1 MKVVF
6 SALHF
11 ASFRNF
17 ESVVHAL
24 AERGHQVH
32 LMADET
38 ERFGGQALVE
48 RLAAHYPNVT
58 WGSTPSPAEEPW
70 FSFAQKVRLALDYV
84 RYLDP
89 RYAEAPKLRLRN
101 IERAPRIVRWL
112 TSGVGGL
119 LVGHRPLARA
129 LKWLERTMPQ
139 SSAIEQYLAEQ
150 RPDVVLLASL
160 TFSRSL
166 QIEQLKAAKVLG
178 IPVAACIMS
187 WDHLSSKTLLH
198 IAPDLT
204 IVWNDVQKQEAVDM
218 HGLAADRVVV
228 TGAQCYDQWFERLS
242 RRSRETAKAD
252 LPRRSRET
260 AKADLSRRSRETAK
274 AEPARTR
281 EEFCRAVGLDPSRPF
296 VLYVCS
302 AMSPVPDPVEPVFV
316 KQWIEAMRAN
326 ANPRLRTAGVLVR
339 PHPERV
345 REWDGVSLDGLE
357 NVVVHGRTPIDSDA
371 KADYF
376 DSLYFSDAVVGL
388 CTSAFLEAAIVGR
401 PVLTLLLPA
410 YRIHQDGMAHFRYL
424 LNVGGGLLQTAPD
437 LESHL
442 VQLGEV
448 VGGSRERDDRNRR
461 FVTAFV
467 RPRGLEAPATP
478 VFTDAV
484 ERLAAEGRRAPD
496 AVLRSRTSSHVF
508 VASLAAASR
517 AGVLRWLLMD
527 SFDIAEAA
535 FERSRAADKQR
546 VLEARADQ
554 WEQERQARDER
565 LRVKEQLR
573 RDKQAQRARD
583 QRAKTWRKWR
593 HTLSPRRHVARVKG
607 SVRQLLGKQT

>member
-32 LMADET
+32 LMADES

-48 RLAAHYPNVT
+48 RLAARYRNVT
-58 WGSTPSPAEEPW
+58 WGWTPSPAQEPW

-89 RYAEAPKLRLRN
+89 RYADAPKLRLRN

-112 TSGVGGL
+112 TSGIGGV
-119 LVGHRPLARA
+119 LVGHRPLART
-129 LKWLERTMPQ
+129 LKWLERTMPR
-139 SSAIEQYLAEQ
+139 SEAIEQYLAAQ

-166 QIEQLKAAKVLG
+166 QIEQLKAAKMLG
-178 IPVAACIMS
+178 VPVAACIMS

-198 IAPDLT
+198 IQPDLT
-204 IVWNDVQKQEAVDM
+204 IVWNDVQKQEAEDM
-218 HGLAADRVVV
+218 HGLPGDRVVV
-228 TGAQCYDQWFERLS
+228 TGAQCYDQWFERLP
-242 RRSRETAKAD
+242 E
-252 LPRRSRET
+252 
-260 AKADLSRRSRETAK
+260 
-274 AEPARTR
+274 RTR
-281 EEFCRAVGLDPSRPF
+281 EEFCAAVGLDPGRPF

-316 KQWIEAMRAN
+316 KQWIEAMRVS
-326 ANPRLRTAGVLVR
+326 ANPRLTSAGVLVR

-345 REWDGVSLDGLE
+345 REWDGVSLDGFE

-376 DSLYFSDAVVGL
+376 DSLYYCDAVVGL

-442 VQLGEV
+442 EQLGEV
-448 VGGSRERDDRNRR
+448 IGGSRERDARNRR

-467 RPRGLEAPATP
+467 RPRGLDVPATP

-484 ERLAAEGRRAPD
+484 ERLATEGRRAPD
-496 AVLRSRTSSHVF
+496 PMLAARTSAHTFVAGLASMSRT
-508 VASLAAASR
+508 
-517 AGVLRWLLMD
+517 GVLRWLLMD
-527 SFDIAEAA
+527 TFDIAEAT
-535 FERSRAADKQR
+535 FERGRDAEKQR
-546 VLEARADQ
+546 VIEMRADQ
-554 WEQERQARDER
+554 RDQERQARDER
-565 LRVKEQLR
+565 IRAKEQLR
-573 RDKQAQRARD
+573 QEKEARRTNE
-583 QRAKTWRKWR
+583 QRAKSWRQWR
-593 HTLSPRRHVARVKG
+593 RALSPRKQVARLKG
-607 SVRQLLGKQT
+607 SVKQLLGSRQP

>member
-17 ESVVHAL
+17 ESVIQVL

-48 RLAAHYPNVT
+48 RLAAHDPNVT
-58 WGSTPSPAEEPW
+58 WGWTPSPADEPW
-70 FSFAQKVRLALDYV
+70 FPFAQKVRLALDYV

-89 RYAEAPKLRLRN
+89 RYADAPKLRLRN

-112 TSGVGGL
+112 TSGMGSV
-119 LVGHRPLARA
+119 VIGHRPIART
-129 LKWLERTMPQ
+129 LKWLERTMPR
-139 SSAIEQYLAEQ
+139 SRAIEQYLAEQ

-178 IPVAACIMS
+178 VPVAACIMS

-198 IAPDLT
+198 LPPDLT
-204 IVWNDVQKQEAVDM
+204 VVWNDVQKQEAVDM
-218 HGLAADRVVV
+218 HALPAERVVV
-228 TGAQCYDQWFERLS
+228 TGAQCYDQWFER
-242 RRSRETAKAD
+242 K
-252 LPRRSRET
+252 
-260 AKADLSRRSRETAK
+260 
-274 AEPARTR
+274 PARSR
-281 EEFCRAVGLDPSRPF
+281 EEFCRAVGLDPARRF

-316 KQWIEAMRAN
+316 KQWIEAMRAH
-326 ANPRLRTAGVLVR
+326 ANPRVKTAGVLVR

-345 REWDGVSLDGLE
+345 REWDGVGLDGLD

-424 LNVGGGLLQTAPD
+424 LNVGGGLLQTALD

-442 VQLGEV
+442 AQLV
-448 VGGSRERDDRNRR
+448 DVIGGSRERDARNRQ

-467 RPRGLEAPATP
+467 RPRGLDVPATP
-478 VFTDAV
+478 VFVDAV

-496 AVLRSRTSSHVF
+496 AVLSAQTPTHAFVAGLATGSRT
-508 VASLAAASR
+508 
-517 AGVLRWLLMD
+517 GVLRWLLMD
-527 SFDIAEAA
+527 RFDVAEAA
-535 FERSRAADKQR
+535 FERGREAEKQR
-546 VLEARADQ
+546 VLETRADHR
-554 WEQERQARDER
+554 EQERQARDER
-565 LRVKEQLR
+565 VKAKEHLR
-573 RDKQAQRARD
+573 REKEAKRSSE
-583 QRAKTWRKWR
+583 QRAKTWRRLR
-593 HTLSPRRHVARVKG
+593 HTLSPRKQVARLKGGVK
-607 SVRQLLGKQT
+607 QLLGKQT

>member
-17 ESVVHAL
+17 ESVVHTL

-32 LMADET
+32 LMADES

-48 RLAAHYPNVT
+48 RLAAQYPNVT
-58 WGSTPSPAEEPW
+58 WGWTPSPAEEPW
-70 FSFAQKVRLALDYV
+70 FPFAQKVRLALDYV

-89 RYAEAPKLRLRN
+89 RYADAPKLRLRN

-112 TSGVGGL
+112 TVGLGSV

-129 LKWLERTMPQ
+129 LKWLERTMPR
-139 SSAIEQYLAEQ
+139 SEAIEQYLAAQ

-178 IPVAACIMS
+178 VPVAACIMS

-198 IAPDLT
+198 IQPDLT
-204 IVWNDVQKQEAVDM
+204 IVWNDVQKQEAEDM
-218 HGLAADRVVV
+218 HGLPGDRVVV
-228 TGAQCYDQWFERLS
+228 TGAQCYDQWFERLP
-242 RRSRETAKAD
+242 E
-252 LPRRSRET
+252 
-260 AKADLSRRSRETAK
+260 
-274 AEPARTR
+274 RTR
-281 EEFCRAVGLDPSRPF
+281 EEFCRDVSLDPGRPF

-316 KQWIEAMRAN
+316 KRWIEAMRAS

-345 REWDGVSLDGLE
+345 REWEGVGLDGFDNL
-357 NVVVHGRTPIDSDA
+357 VIHGRTPIDSDA

-376 DSLYFSDAVVGL
+376 DSLYYCDAVVGL

-410 YRIHQDGMAHFRYL
+410 YRIHQDGMTHFRYL
-424 LNVGGGLLQTAPD
+424 LNVGGGLLQSAPD
-437 LESHL
+437 LASHL
-442 VQLGEV
+442 TQLGDV
-448 VGGSRERDDRNRR
+448 VGGSRERDARNRR

-467 RPRGLEAPATP
+467 RPRGLDVPATP
-478 VFTDAV
+478 VFADAV

-496 AVLRSRTSSHVF
+496 AVLAERRASHACVAGLASASRT
-508 VASLAAASR
+508 
-517 AGVLRWLLMD
+517 GVLRWLLMD
-527 SFDIAEAA
+527 TFDIAEAA
-535 FERSRAADKQR
+535 FERGRDAEKQR
-546 VLEARADQ
+546 VLDTRADQ
-554 WEQERQARDER
+554 RDQERQARDER
-565 LRVKEQLR
+565 VKAKEQLR
-573 RDKQAQRARD
+573 REKDARRANE
-583 QRAKTWRKWR
+583 QRAKSWRQWR
-593 HTLSPRRHVARVKG
+593 HALSPRKQVARLKG
-607 SVRQLLGKQT
+607 SVKQLLGSRQP

>member
-32 LMADET
+32 LMADEI

-48 RLAAHYPNVT
+48 RLAAQYPNVT
-58 WGSTPSPAEEPW
+58 WGWTPSPAEKPW
-70 FSFAQKVRLALDYV
+70 FPFALKVRLALDYV

-89 RYAEAPKLRLRN
+89 RYADAPKLRLRN

-112 TSGVGGL
+112 TSGAGSV
-119 LVGHRPLARA
+119 LVGHRPLART
-129 LKWLERTMPQ
+129 LKWLERTMPH
-139 SSAIEQYLAEQ
+139 SEAIEQYLAAQ

-178 IPVAACIMS
+178 VPVAACIMS

-198 IAPDLT
+198 IQPDLT
-204 IVWNDVQKQEAVDM
+204 IVWNDVQKQEAEDM
-218 HGLAADRVVV
+218 HGLPGERIVV
-228 TGAQCYDQWFERLS
+228 TGAQCYDQWFER
-242 RRSRETAKAD
+242 RPE
-252 LPRRSRET
+252 
-260 AKADLSRRSRETAK
+260 
-274 AEPARTR
+274 RTR
-281 EEFCRAVGLDPSRPF
+281 EEFCAAVGLDPGRPF

-302 AMSPVPDPVEPVFV
+302 AMSPAPDPVEPLFIRE
-316 KQWIEAMRAN
+316 WIEAMRAS
-326 ANPRLRTAGVLVR
+326 ANPRLKAAGVLVR

-345 REWDGVSLDGLE
+345 REWEGVSLDGFT
-357 NVVVHGRTPIDSDA
+357 NVVVHGRTPIDSEA

-376 DSLYFSDAVVGL
+376 DSLYYCDAVVGL

-442 VQLGEV
+442 AQLGEA
-448 VGGSRERDDRNRR
+448 VGGSRERDARNRR

-467 RPRGLEAPATP
+467 RPRGLDVPATP
-478 VFTDAV
+478 VFADAV
-484 ERLAAEGRRAPD
+484 EGLAAEGRRAPD
-496 AVLRSRTSSHVF
+496 LVLAARTSAHAI
-508 VASLAAASR
+508 VAGLAAASR
-517 AGVLRWLLMD
+517 TGILRWLLMD
-527 SFDIAEAA
+527 TFDMAEAE
-535 FERSRAADKQR
+535 FERGRDAEKQR
-546 VLEARADQ
+546 VLESRADQ
-554 WEQERQARDER
+554 RDQERQVRDER
-565 LRVKEQLR
+565 IRAKDQLR
-573 RDKQAQRARD
+573 LEREARRTSE
-583 QRAKTWRKWR
+583 QRAKSWRKWR
-593 HTLSPRRHVARVKG
+593 HALSPRKQVARLKG
-607 SVRQLLGKQT
+607 SVKQLLDRGT

>member
-17 ESVVHAL
+17 ESVIHAL

-32 LMADET
+32 LMADES

-48 RLAAHYPNVT
+48 RLAAQYPNVT
-58 WGSTPSPAEEPW
+58 WGLTPSPAEEPW
-70 FSFAQKVRLALDYV
+70 FPFAQKVRLALDYV

-89 RYAEAPKLRLRN
+89 RYADAPKLRLRN

-119 LVGHRPLARA
+119 LVGHRSLART

-139 SSAIEQYLAEQ
+139 SRTIEQYLAEQ

-166 QIEQLKAAKVLG
+166 QIEQLKAAKGLG

-198 IAPDLT
+198 IPPDLT

-218 HGLAADRVVV
+218 HGLPADRVVV

-242 RRSRETAKAD
+242 RRSRGA
-252 LPRRSRET
+252 
-260 AKADLSRRSRETAK
+260 
-274 AEPARTR
+274 AEAEGSNRTR

-316 KQWIEAMRAN
+316 KQWIEAMRAS
-326 ANPRLRTAGVLVR
+326 ANPRLRTASVLVR

-357 NVVVHGRTPIDSDA
+357 NVVVHGRTPIDRDA

-424 LNVGGGLLQTAPD
+424 LNVGGGLLQTALD

-442 VQLGEV
+442 AQLGEV

-467 RPRGLEAPATP
+467 RPRGLESPATP
-478 VFTDAV
+478 VFADAV
-484 ERLAAEGRRAPD
+484 ERLAAEGRHAAD
-496 AVLRSRTSSHVF
+496 AVLTARTASHAFVSSLASASRT
-508 VASLAAASR
+508 
-517 AGVLRWLLMD
+517 GVLRWLLMD
-527 SFDIAEAA
+527 TFDMAEAA
-535 FERSRAADKQR
+535 FERSRDADKQR
-546 VLEARADQ
+546 VLEVRADH
-554 WEQERQARDER
+554 WEQERQVRDER

-573 RDKQAQRARD
+573 REKGAQRARD

-593 HTLSPRRHVARVKG
+593 HALSPRKHVARLKG
-607 SVRQLLGKQT
+607 SVKQLLRYTRAD

>member
-17 ESVVHAL
+17 ESIVHAL

-32 LMADET
+32 LLADEP

-48 RLAAHYPNVT
+48 GLAARYPNVS
-58 WGSTPSPAEEPW
+58 WGWTPSPAEEPW
-70 FSFAQKVRLALDYV
+70 FPFAQKVRLALDYV

-89 RYAEAPKLRLRN
+89 RYADAPKLRLRN

-112 TSGVGGL
+112 TSGAGGAV
-119 LVGHRPLARA
+119 VGHRAVART
-129 LKWLERTMPQ
+129 LKWLERTMPR
-139 SSAIEQYLAEQ
+139 SDRIERFLKEHQ
-150 RPDVVLLASL
+150 PDVLLLASL

-178 IPVAACIMS
+178 IPAAACIMS

-198 IAPDLT
+198 IKPDLT

-218 HGLAADRVVV
+218 HGLPAERVVV

-242 RRSRETAKAD
+242 RRSGEATNSSH
-252 LPRRSRET
+252 RSR
-260 AKADLSRRSRETAK
+260 D
-274 AEPARTR
+274 
-281 EEFCRAVGLDPSRPF
+281 EFCRSVGLDPSRPF

-316 KQWIEAMRAN
+316 KQWIESMRAST
-326 ANPRLRTAGVLVR
+326 NPRLRTAGVLVR

-345 REWDGVSLDGLE
+345 REWEGVSLDGLE
-357 NVVVHGRTPIDSDA
+357 HVVLHGRTPIDSDA

-442 VQLGEV
+442 TQLGQC
-448 VGGSRERDDRNRR
+448 VGGLRERDEQNRK

-467 RPRGLEAPATP
+467 RPGGLESPATP
-478 VFTDAV
+478 VFVNAI
-484 ERLAAEGRRAPD
+484 ERLAAEGRHAPD
-496 AVLRSRTSSHVF
+496 AGLARRSRAHEF
-508 VASLAAASR
+508 VARLAAASR
-517 AGVLRWLLMD
+517 TGVLRWLLMD
-527 SFDIAEAA
+527 TFDIQEAA
-535 FERSRAADKQR
+535 FERGRDEDKQR
-546 VLEARADQ
+546 VLTSRAEQRDQ
-554 WEQERQARDER
+554 EQRTRDER
-565 LRVKEQLR
+565 LRLKEQQR
-573 RDKQAQRARD
+573 RDKDAKRSGEQRAR
-583 QRAKTWRKWR
+583 AWRKWR
-593 HTLSPRRHVARVKG
+593 HAWSPRKQVARLKGGVKQLIG
-607 SVRQLLGKQT
+607 PRQ

>member
-32 LMADET
+32 LMADES

-48 RLAAHYPNVT
+48 RLAAQYPNVT
-58 WGSTPSPAEEPW
+58 WGWTPSPAEELW
-70 FSFAQKVRLALDYV
+70 FPFAQKVRLALDYV

-89 RYAEAPKLRLRN
+89 RYADAPKLRLRN

-112 TSGVGGL
+112 TGGL
-119 LVGHRPLARA
+119 GSVLVGHRRLART
-129 LKWLERTMPQ
+129 LKWLERTMPR
-139 SSAIEQYLAEQ
+139 SEAIEQYLAAQ

-178 IPVAACIMS
+178 VPVAACIMS

-198 IAPDLT
+198 IQPDLT
-204 IVWNDVQKQEAVDM
+204 IVWNDVQKQEAEDM
-218 HGLAADRVVV
+218 HGLPGDRVVV
-228 TGAQCYDQWFERLS
+228 TGAQCYDQWFERV
-242 RRSRETAKAD
+242 
-252 LPRRSRET
+252 
-260 AKADLSRRSRETAK
+260 
-274 AEPARTR
+274 PARTR
-281 EEFCRAVGLDPSRPF
+281 EEFCRDVGLDPGRPF

-316 KQWIEAMRAN
+316 KQWVEAMRAN

-345 REWDGVSLDGLE
+345 REWEGVSLDGFANL
-357 NVVVHGRTPIDSDA
+357 VVHGRTPIDSDA

-376 DSLYFSDAVVGL
+376 DSLYYCDAVVGL

-442 VQLGEV
+442 TQLGEV
-448 VGGSRERDDRNRR
+448 VGGSRERDARNKR

-467 RPRGLEAPATP
+467 RPRGLDVPATP
-478 VFTDAV
+478 VFADAV
-484 ERLAAEGRRAPD
+484 ERLAAEGRHAPD
-496 AVLRSRTSSHVF
+496 AVLAARRASHTC
-508 VASLAAASR
+508 VASLASASR
-517 AGVLRWLLMD
+517 TGVLRWLLMD
-527 SFDIAEAA
+527 TVDIAEAA
-535 FERSRAADKQR
+535 FERGRDADKQR
-546 VLEARADQ
+546 LLDTRADQ
-554 WEQERQARDER
+554 RDQERQARDER
-565 LRVKEQLR
+565 MKAKEQSR
-573 RDKQAQRARD
+573 REKDARRANE
-583 QRAKTWRKWR
+583 QRAKSWRRWR
-593 HTLSPRRHVARVKG
+593 HTLSPRKQVARLKG
-607 SVRQLLGKQT
+607 SVKQLLGSRQP

>member
-17 ESVVHAL
+17 ESVVRAL
-24 AERGHQVH
+24 AERGHHVH

-48 RLAAHYPNVT
+48 RLAAQYPHVT
-58 WGSTPSPAEEPW
+58 WGWTPSPAEEPW
-70 FSFAQKVRLALDYV
+70 FPFAQKVRLALDYV

-89 RYAEAPKLRLRN
+89 RYADAPKLRLRN
-101 IERAPRIVRWL
+101 IERTPRVVDWL
-112 TSGVGGL
+112 TSGVGSL
-119 LVGHRPLARA
+119 LVGHRPIARV
-129 LKWLERTMPQ
+129 LKWFERMMPQ
-139 SSAIEQYLAEQ
+139 SGAIERYLAEQ

-178 IPVAACIMS
+178 VPVAACIMS

-198 IAPDLT
+198 IPPDLT

-218 HGLAADRVVV
+218 HGLPAERVVV
-228 TGAQCYDQWFERLS
+228 TGAQCYDQWFER
-242 RRSRETAKAD
+242 R
-252 LPRRSRET
+252 PM
-260 AKADLSRRSRETAK
+260 
-274 AEPARTR
+274 RTR
-281 EEFCRAVGLDPSRPF
+281 DEFCRAVGLDPGHPF

-316 KQWIEAMRAN
+316 KQWIEAMRASS
-326 ANPRLRTAGVLVR
+326 NPGLRSAGVLVR

-345 REWDGVSLDGLE
+345 REWDGVSLGGLD
-357 NVVVHGRTPIDSDA
+357 NVVVHGRSPIDSDA

-376 DSLYFSDAVVGL
+376 DSLYYSDAVVGL

-401 PVLTLLLPA
+401 PVLTLLLPP

-442 VQLGEV
+442 VQLSQL
-448 VGGSRERDDRNRR
+448 VGGSRDRDARNRR
-461 FVTAFV
+461 FITAFV
-467 RPRGLEAPATP
+467 RPNGLDVPATP
-478 VFTDAV
+478 VFADAV
-484 ERLAAEGRRAPD
+484 ERLAAEGRHAPD
-496 AVLRSRTSSHVF
+496 AVFSARTSSHAF

-517 AGVLRWLLMD
+517 KGVLRWLLMD
-527 SFDIAEAA
+527 TFDIAEAT
-535 FERSRAADKQR
+535 FERGRDAEKKR
-546 VLEARADQ
+546 VLEARTDQ
-554 WEQERQARDER
+554 RDQERQARDAR
-565 LRVKEQLR
+565 LRAKEELR
-573 RDKQAQRARD
+573 REKEVKRASEA
-583 QRAKTWRKWR
+583 RAKAWREWR
-593 HTLSPRRHVARVKG
+593 HALSPRKQVARLKG
-607 SVRQLLGKQT
+607 SVKQLLRYTR

>member
-11 ASFRNF
+11 ASYRNF
-17 ESVVHAL
+17 ESVVHTL

-32 LMADET
+32 LMADES

-48 RLAAHYPNVT
+48 RLAAQYPNVT
-58 WGSTPSPAEEPW
+58 WGWTPSAAEEPW
-70 FSFAQKVRLALDYV
+70 FPFAQKVRLALDYV

-89 RYAEAPKLRLRN
+89 RYADAPKLRLRN

-112 TSGVGGL
+112 TAGFGSI
-119 LVGHRPLARA
+119 LVGHRPLART
-129 LKWLERTMPQ
+129 LKWLERTMPR
-139 SSAIEQYLAEQ
+139 SEAIEQYLAAQ

-178 IPVAACIMS
+178 VPVAACIMS

-198 IAPDLT
+198 IQPDLT
-204 IVWNDVQKQEAVDM
+204 IVWNDVQKQEAEDM
-218 HGLAADRVVV
+218 HGLPGDRVVV
-228 TGAQCYDQWFERLS
+228 TGAQCYDQWFERVP
-242 RRSRETAKAD
+242 E
-252 LPRRSRET
+252 
-260 AKADLSRRSRETAK
+260 
-274 AEPARTR
+274 RTR
-281 EEFCRAVGLDPSRPF
+281 EEFCRDVGLDSGRPF

-316 KQWIEAMRAN
+316 KAWIEAMRASL
-326 ANPRLRTAGVLVR
+326 NPRLRTAGVLVR

-345 REWDGVSLDGLE
+345 REWEGVSLDRFD
-357 NVVVHGRTPIDSDA
+357 NIVVHGRTPIDSDA

-376 DSLYFSDAVVGL
+376 DSLYYCDAVVGL

-424 LNVGGGLLQTAPD
+424 LNVGGGLLHTAPD
-437 LESHL
+437 LASHL
-442 VQLGEV
+442 IQLGDM
-448 VGGSRERDDRNRR
+448 VGRSRERDARNRR

-467 RPRGLEAPATP
+467 RPRGLDVPATP
-478 VFTDAV
+478 VFADAV

-496 AVLRSRTSSHVF
+496 AVLTARGASNVF
-508 VASLAAASR
+508 VAGLASASR
-517 AGVLRWLLMD
+517 TGMLRWLLMD
-527 SFDIAEAA
+527 TFDIAEAA
-535 FERSRAADKQR
+535 FERGRDAEKQR
-546 VLEARADQ
+546 VLDTRADQ
-554 WEQERQARDER
+554 WDQERQARDER
-565 LRVKEQLR
+565 INAKEQLR
-573 RDKQAQRARD
+573 REKAAWRANE
-583 QRAKTWRKWR
+583 QRAKSWRKWR
-593 HTLSPRRHVARVKG
+593 HALSPRKQVARLKG
-607 SVRQLLGKQT
+607 SVKQLLGKQT

>member
-17 ESVVHAL
+17 ESVVHTL

-32 LMADET
+32 LMADES

-48 RLAAHYPNVT
+48 RLAAQYPTVT
-58 WGSTPSPAEEPW
+58 WGWTPSPAEEPW
-70 FSFAQKVRLALDYV
+70 FPFAQKVRLALDYV

-89 RYAEAPKLRLRN
+89 RYADAPKLRLRN

-112 TSGVGGL
+112 TAGFGSM
-119 LVGHRPLARA
+119 LVGHRPLARI
-129 LKWLERTMPQ
+129 LKWFERTMPR
-139 SSAIEQYLAEQ
+139 SEAIEQYLEAQ

-178 IPVAACIMS
+178 VPVAACIMS

-198 IAPDLT
+198 IQPDLT
-204 IVWNDVQKQEAVDM
+204 IVWNDVQKQEAEDM
-218 HGLAADRVVV
+218 HGLPGDRVIV
-228 TGAQCYDQWFERLS
+228 TGAQCYDQWFER
-242 RRSRETAKAD
+242 R
-252 LPRRSRET
+252 
-260 AKADLSRRSRETAK
+260 
-274 AEPARTR
+274 PARTR
-281 EEFCRAVGLDPSRPF
+281 DEFCRDVGLDPGHPF

-316 KQWIEAMRAN
+316 KRWISVMRALGDL
-326 ANPRLRTAGVLVR
+326 RLKDAGVLVR

-345 REWDGVSLDGLE
+345 REWEGVSLERFD
-357 NVVVHGRTPIDSDA
+357 NVVVHGRTPIDRDA

-376 DSLYFSDAVVGL
+376 DSLYYCDAVVGL

-437 LESHL
+437 LDSHL
-442 VQLGEV
+442 AQLGEV
-448 VGGSRERDDRNRR
+448 IGGSRERDERNRR

-467 RPRGLEAPATP
+467 RPRGLDVPATP
-478 VFTDAV
+478 VFADAV

-496 AVLRSRTSSHVF
+496 AVLVARRPAHAFVAGLASASRT
-508 VASLAAASR
+508 
-517 AGVLRWLLMD
+517 GVLRWLLMD
-527 SFDIAEAA
+527 TFDIAEEA
-535 FERSRAADKQR
+535 FERGRDAEKQR
-546 VLEARADQ
+546 VLDTRADQ
-554 WEQERQARDER
+554 WDQERQARGER
-565 LRVKEQLR
+565 IKAKEQLR
-573 RDKQAQRARD
+573 RDKEAQRASE
-583 QRAKTWRKWR
+583 QRAKTWRKWC
-593 HTLSPRRHVARVKG
+593 HALSPRKQVARLKG
-607 SVRQLLGKQT
+607 SVKQLLGTRQP

>member
-1 MKVVF
+1 MRVVF

-32 LMADET
+32 LMADES

-48 RLAAHYPNVT
+48 RLAAQYPNVT
-58 WGSTPSPAEEPW
+58 WGWTPSPAEEPW
-70 FSFAQKVRLALDYV
+70 FPFAQKVRLALDYV

-89 RYAEAPKLRLRN
+89 HYADAPKLRLRN

-112 TSGVGGL
+112 TAGPGSV
-119 LVGHRPLARA
+119 LVGHRPLART
-129 LKWLERTMPQ
+129 LKWLERTMPR
-139 SSAIEQYLAEQ
+139 SEAIEEYLAAQ

-178 IPVAACIMS
+178 VPVAACIMS

-198 IAPDLT
+198 IQPDLT
-204 IVWNDVQKQEAVDM
+204 IVWNDVQKQEAEDM
-218 HGLAADRVVV
+218 HGLPGDRVVV
-228 TGAQCYDQWFERLS
+228 TGAQCYDQWFERV
-242 RRSRETAKAD
+242 
-252 LPRRSRET
+252 
-260 AKADLSRRSRETAK
+260 
-274 AEPARTR
+274 PARTR
-281 EEFCRAVGLDPSRPF
+281 EEFCRDVGLDPGRPF

-316 KQWIEAMRAN
+316 KQWVEAMRAN
-326 ANPRLRTAGVLVR
+326 ANPRLTTAGVLVR

-345 REWDGVSLDGLE
+345 REWEGVSLNGFDNL
-357 NVVVHGRTPIDSDA
+357 VIHGRTPIDSDA

-376 DSLYFSDAVVGL
+376 DSLYYCDAVVGL

-442 VQLGEV
+442 RQLGEV
-448 VGGSRERDDRNRR
+448 VGGSRERDARNKR

-467 RPRGLEAPATP
+467 RPRGLDVPATP
-478 VFTDAV
+478 VFADAV
-484 ERLAAEGRRAPD
+484 ERLAAEGRHAPD
-496 AVLRSRTSSHVF
+496 AVLAARRASHTF
-508 VASLAAASR
+508 VASLASASR
-517 AGVLRWLLMD
+517 TGVLRWLLMD
-527 SFDIAEAA
+527 TFDIAEAA
-535 FERSRAADKQR
+535 FERGRDADKQR
-546 VLEARADQ
+546 LLDTRADQ
-554 WEQERQARDER
+554 RDQERQARDER
-565 LRVKEQLR
+565 IKAKEQLR
-573 RDKQAQRARD
+573 REKDARRAD
-583 QRAKTWRKWR
+583 EQRAKSWRKWR
-593 HTLSPRRHVARVKG
+593 HTLSPRKQVARLKG
-607 SVRQLLGKQT
+607 SVKQLLGRQT